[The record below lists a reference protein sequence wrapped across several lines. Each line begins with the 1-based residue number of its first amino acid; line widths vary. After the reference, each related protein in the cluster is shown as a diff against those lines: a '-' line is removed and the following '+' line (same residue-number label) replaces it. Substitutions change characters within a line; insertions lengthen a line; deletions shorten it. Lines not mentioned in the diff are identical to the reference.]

1 MSVPKKNPGLLRSVI
16 EFVIFGEDT
25 FQKISKNLKTMNL
38 LILLNDDTGQNAVL
52 IQIMVISVSFSS

>member
-1 MSVPKKNPGLLRSVI
+1 MSAQRNPGRLRSVI
-16 EFVIFGEDT
+16 AFVIFGEDT
-25 FQKISKNLKTMNL
+25 FQKISKNSKSMNL